1 MTLNKRLSFR
11 LKGLLPDPEGGRMFI
26 VMGIPDKSTPKV
38 VACV

>member
-26 VMGIPDKSTPKV
+26 EMVFCDNTTPTV